1 MCNIENNIL
10 ALQPDFFYPLN
21 YKNVQPVP
29 LNITD
34 PKSRKEW
41 NAIRQQIAF
50 QINIRAGGI
59 DITNG
64 YSRRALANFEWL
76 DLNRPIQ
83 LQNLPNWDTFWA
95 GAPNQI
101 LTKTGDQL
109 GGTCACGQGKSDLP
123 IILGAITIIIIII
136 ILIAKLILRRIQKS

>member
-41 NAIRQQIAF
+41 NVGRQQIVS
-50 QINIRAGGI
+50 QINIRAGEIG
-59 DITNG
+59 ITNE
-64 YSRRALANFEWL
+64 YSRRALANFEWMGL
-76 DLNRPIQ
+76 FRPIQ

-101 LTKTGDQL
+101 LTKMGEQL
-109 GGTCACGQGKSDLP
+109 GGTCACGQGKFDFS
-123 IILGAITIIIIII
+123 IILGTIIIIII
-136 ILIAKLILRRIQKS
+136 IAKLILRRIQKS